1 MIARVRCETCGEI
14 GRFDVGPDVA
24 TIEQAQAKVDDS
36 KIESCPF
43 GHHVE
48 LSPIR
53 YTVLEVE
60 EGQALT
66 LDEWKAQMIAKGY
79 DLWTTEELRHTEIEI
94 EAFALGFPMA
104 KVRGRDFWLD
114 FTTAP
119 NGDRHYYAPSGAYAE
134 AVGATE
140 PQDATA

>member
-14 GRFDVGPDVA
+14 GRFDVGADVA

-36 KIESCPF
+36 KIESCSF

-60 EGQALT
+60 GQAPT
-66 LDEWKAQMIAKGY
+66 LDEWKVKMAERGY
-79 DLWTTEELRHTEIEI
+79 DLWTTEELRETEIEI

-104 KVRGRDFWLD
+104 KVRGRDFHLD

-119 NGDRHYYAPSGAYAE
+119 DGDRYYFAPKGAYAE
-134 AVGATE
+134 AVGETKR
-140 PQDATA
+140 QDVTA

>member
-1 MIARVRCETCGEI
+1 MIARVRCETCKET

-24 TIEQAQAKVDDS
+24 TIEQAQAKVDAAG
-36 KIESCPF
+36 IETCPF

-48 LSPIR
+48 LSPIG

-66 LDEWKAQMIAKGY
+66 LHEWKVKIAERGY
-79 DLWTTEELRHTEIEI
+79 DLWTTEELRETEIEI

-104 KVRGRDFWLD
+104 KVRGRDFHLD

-119 NGDRHYYAPSGAYAE
+119 DGDRYYFAPKGAYAE
-134 AVGATE
+134 AVGETKR
-140 PQDATA
+140 QDVTA